1 MTASQKFFVAS
12 LLLVGLF
19 ALSVPMAAAQDAGT
33 CAELDAQEN
42 PVARVG
48 VPGEAVSSGGVGC
61 FVIHDGTKFVQN
73 AGAIGDIGLI
83 RRGVKAAVEVSGV
96 TGSGGVV
103 SFGGNIQVCLRG
115 TGIFIYRSAVDNP
128 RISVAQPA
136 VTREL
141 ETGAFTCAIIGT
153 TGTAILIE
161 GDAAPAADD
170 TAVATT
176 TETQTEIIVNEDGEE
191 VEVEVEVVVPLSSTT
206 VDGAVTLSGCRVTTT
221 AMVRMR
227 TEPNTSSDIIT
238 RLPFEISLQ
247 ALSRTPD
254 SDWFNVIYGNDS
266 GWVSGNF
273 LNQSAGCSD

>member
-1 MTASQKFFVAS
+1 MIAPYRLFIAII
-12 LLLVGLF
+12 LLAATLILG
-19 ALSVPMAAAQDAGT
+19 APMVAAQGAGT

-48 VPGEAVSSGGVGC
+48 VPGEAVSAGNVGC
-61 FVIHDGTKFVQN
+61 FVIHDGTRFVQN

-96 TGSGGVV
+96 TGGVDGGGIV
-103 SFGGNIQVCLRG
+103 SFGGDVQVCLRG

-170 TAVATT
+170 TGVPVV
-176 TETQTEIIVNEDGEE
+176 TQTEIIVNEDGEE
-191 VEVEVEVVVPLSSTT
+191 VEVEVQLPQTTTT
-206 VDGAVTLSGCRVTTT
+206 VGGAVSLSGCRVTTT

-227 TEPNTSSDIIT
+227 TEPDTSSDIIT
-238 RLPFEISLQ
+238 RLPFEVSLQ
-247 ALSRTPD
+247 ALARTSD
-254 SDWFNVIYGNDS
+254 SDWFNVIYGNES
-266 GWVSGNF
+266 GWVSSTY
-273 LNQSAGCSD
+273 LSESAGCAD